1 LFFAVLVCLPD
12 MLTNHH
18 GVLPFWLAEFS
29 ILTKA
34 KKGLDVR
41 MHEQQSA

>member
-1 LFFAVLVCLPD
+1 LAVLTSLA
-12 MLTNHH
+12 
-18 GVLPFWLAEFS
+18 VLPFWLAEFS